1 MFNICTGTN
10 EFYLFQKMANAHDF
24 VSSFSEK
31 YATVV
36 GERGLKLSGGQK
48 QRISIYIQ
56 GSTDDE
62 PKSPN
67 IR

>member
-1 MFNICTGTN
+1 
-10 EFYLFQKMANAHDF
+10 MANAHDF
-24 VSSFSEK
+24 LSSFPEK

-48 QRISIYIQ
+48 QRIAIAK
-56 GSTDDE
+56 GLLMKT
-62 PKSPN
+62 PKNPN